1 MKILTDQYALST
13 ISEVGQDYG
22 KIPLTPLESTDH
34 ACEVHGCALLH
45 VDSLAAEDLCDGLG
59 DGEVDDVAHDG
70 GGADLALVQPAV
82 RLLGTAPI
90 LELETNPREDFT
102 IREG

>member
-1 MKILTDQYALST
+1 M
-13 ISEVGQDYG
+13 
-22 KIPLTPLESTDH
+22 TPLQSTDH
-34 ACEVHGCALLH
+34 ACEVHGGALLH

-82 RLLGTAPI
+82 RLLATALS
-90 LELETNPREDFT
+90 LELETNLREVFT
-102 IREG
+102 IWVKVPTSAFTFKTLCLLPMLNGS